1 VINTNR
7 VALLAALALS
17 LAMTG
22 CQSGKSA
29 AGDAANLAGTRQE
42 RAAAAQVAFA
52 EQRDEARRLVA
63 LDLWRQG
70 DVAGCA
76 AQLEDLCSRHPADPA
91 IHAHLAE
98 LAWSQGD
105 LARAESEYRVAL
117 ELAPEQ
123 PDLHHAL
130 ALVLLDAGRQEE
142 AQGHLARAAF
152 HEPAGVDLSQPATLP
167 TKTARVD

>member
-1 VINTNR
+1 MVNMPYRIESRPPVGSRTR
-7 VALLAALALS
+7 LALLAALAMS
-17 LAMTG
+17 LMMTG

-52 EQRDEARRLVA
+52 EHRDEARRLVA

-70 DVAGCA
+70 DIAGCA
-76 AQLEDLCSRHPADPA
+76 AQLEDLCSRHSSDPV

-105 LARAESEYRVAL
+105 LARAEHEYRIAL
-117 ELAPEQ
+117 ELAPER
-123 PDLHHAL
+123 PELHHAL
-130 ALVLLDAGRQEE
+130 ALVLQDAGRQEE
-142 AQGHLARAAF
+142 AQGFLARAAF
-152 HEPAGVDLSQPATLP
+152 HEPAGAAP
-167 TKTARVD
+167 